1 MLLRKKYYN
10 QIEDMKGKVRVYC
23 RARPLSKTEVGRGD
37 QSTVESPGS
46 SYFIVF
52 NIMVHFRMGHFL
64 MIVRLKY
71 IFVASWSMENIGF
84 YLNDHVF
91 KNDRV
96 FFKDLFEIFQKP

>member
-23 RARPLSKTEVGRGD
+23 RSRPLSKTEVGRGD

-52 NIMVHFRMGHFL
+52 GDLLDFARWKLGQNRYNRRYSE
-64 MIVRLKY
+64 VRRDLK
-71 IFVASWSMENIGF
+71 ENALRHLLDSI
-84 YLNDHVF
+84 
-91 KNDRV
+91 
-96 FFKDLFEIFQKP
+96 

>member
-23 RARPLSKTEVGRGD
+23 RSRPLSKTEVGRGD

-52 NIMVHFRMGHFL
+52 GDLLDFARWELGQNRYSE
-64 MIVRLKY
+64 VRRDLK
-71 IFVASWSMENIGF
+71 ENALRHLLDSI
-84 YLNDHVF
+84 
-91 KNDRV
+91 
-96 FFKDLFEIFQKP
+96 